1 MKKMLLAGFPLILFL
16 TQVIQAQIT
25 QPTFKKT
32 DSPLMEKAVVWSDWE
47 TLNPDSFVKMRWKK
61 SGNEITV
68 ELFNSSSK
76 TYKGDFT
83 ANFCDET
90 YKGMNSWEEVIL
102 HQKHNA
108 FFKIRDLSPGNCTNA
123 GFHIWYK
130 NFKTHYVP
138 RPPIFGG

>member
-1 MKKMLLAGFPLILFL
+1 MLPVFLLLLFATL
-16 TQVIQAQIT
+16 NTTAQT
-25 QPTFKKT
+25 TRPTFQKT
-32 DSPLMEKAVVWSDWE
+32 DIPLTKKLVEWSEWE
-47 TLNPDSFVKMRWKK
+47 TLNPDNFVKMRWKK

-68 ELFNSSSK
+68 ELFNSRDQ
-76 TYKGDFT
+76 TYKGEFT

-102 HQKHNA
+102 YPKHNA
-108 FFKIRDLSPGNCTNA
+108 FFKIKDLSPGNCANA

>member
-1 MKKMLLAGFPLILFL
+1 MKKILFTALPLIMFL
-16 TQVIQAQIT
+16 AQPSHAQIT
-25 QPTFKKT
+25 RSTFKKT
-32 DSPLMEKAVVWSDWE
+32 DIPLTEKVVEWSEWQ

-68 ELFNSSSK
+68 ELFNSNNE
-76 TYKGDFT
+76 TYKGEFT

-102 HQKHNA
+102 YPKHNA
-108 FFKIRDLSPGNCTNA
+108 VFKIRDLSPGNCINA

-130 NFKTHYVP
+130 NFKTHYVE
-138 RPPIFGG
+138 RLIIFGG